1 MKRGHFIL
9 WKLFIKFTSK
19 HRDRGF
25 GFASISH
32 LNTFFVTL
40 CICILISRVGL
51 QRYRDKKPLIFLSYL
66 CFNLDCTVF
75 FLAILKNKKYSQ
87 PLQLIASVHPFFWT
101 HYLSEIRALPDHIGL
116 SPNFNANVH
125 NTLSGIFC

>member
-75 FLAILKNKKYSQ
+75 FGNFEEQKIFST
-87 PLQLIASVHPFFWT
+87 PPISCISSSFFWT

-116 SPNFNANVH
+116 SPNFNTNVH